1 DAPTHGDQHH
11 LHSAHL
17 HRGRVRDELPPHARA
32 GLAPGI
38 PGGDAVHGAAGR
50 RHAPL
55 VQTQGLDLTVHGRAD
70 GGTCAID
77 APLPM
82 DPIDAYFNSL
92 PEPRRDALVQV
103 HRLIARAWP
112 RVVTD
117 MSAGMPTYHLNG
129 HAFCALADRKHCMVL
144 HVAHYDLLAVFRH
157 DLLKFDH

>member
-1 DAPTHGDQHH
+1 
-11 LHSAHL
+11 
-17 HRGRVRDELPPHARA
+17 
-32 GLAPGI
+32 
-38 PGGDAVHGAAGR
+38 
-50 RHAPL
+50 
-55 VQTQGLDLTVHGRAD
+55 
-70 GGTCAID
+70 
-77 APLPM
+77 M

-112 RVVTD
+112 RVVAD

-157 DLLKFDH
+157 DLLKFDHGRSCIRFTRLAPDLLDLFDRVVKYCGERMCESIHYGRPHKMRGPLQRTATAGAR